1 MDYILLSKHIE
12 KHVHEDINP
21 HLKEDNSNL
30 SAFFCADVIGAKR
43 FVLNR
48 GGYPMSEIA
57 QINAAA
63 DLNQQMNL
71 LQQLED
77 FTPDSNPNVGLSD
90 AEIMLGHRSKYCQ
103 TASEQIGWLQDQM
116 HIRASQ
122 REAAKLSE
130 QSDEGKINFDGNEN
144 TES

>member
-1 MDYILLSKHIE
+1 MDYKLLQTHIE
-12 KHVHEDINP
+12 SSVYEDINP
-21 HLKEDNSNL
+21 HLKDDNSNI
-30 SAFFCADVIGAKR
+30 SAFFCADVVGARR
-43 FVLNR
+43 FTLNR

-77 FTPDSNPNVGLSD
+77 FTPDSNPNAGLSD

-103 TASEQIGWLQDQM
+103 TASEQIGWLQEQM
-116 HIRASQ
+116 HLRASQ
-122 REAAKLSE
+122 REAAKLNQ
-130 QSDEGKINFDGNEN
+130 QSDDGTINFDGNEN